1 MKTASPLSPTR
12 SGDCRFPWVAPLQ
25 MPLRERNPSTE
36 AVFPLQGP
44 HYLEMSPAQWRLKLE
59 RELAV
64 SAHVQNFFCFFL
76 TCLTRPGYTPPLS
89 SSRFSAF
96 SSCGLCS
103 GLLGPMGFDAC
114 VQCQRPLSDVEGS
127 LFSTPIK

>member
-1 MKTASPLSPTR
+1 MAIKTGERTCGICSR
-12 SGDCRFPWVAPLQ
+12 S
-25 MPLRERNPSTE
+25 
-36 AVFPLQGP
+36 
-44 HYLEMSPAQWRLKLE
+44 
-59 RELAV
+59 EL
-64 SAHVQNFFCFFL
+64 FCFFL